1 MTDKDISLGITG
13 DPTGLNAALASAQTS
28 VKNAVGQMQSS
39 FGSLQA
45 ALGKAQVAMAAFAA
59 VLAGGAAFRESVAA
73 SVNLSVESAKL
84 GKQLGISATQAS
96 VLKMALGDVYVTE
109 EQLSNAA
116 GKITAKLNTNEEAFG
131 KLGVATRDTN
141 GNFRSTM
148 DIMTDVNARLLTFK
162 EGTDR
167 NVEGVK
173 IYGKAWESVAPT
185 LRLTAEAQEEAR
197 KKAEEL
203 GLVVGEENTAA
214 VEAYR
219 AAMNDAG
226 DVMDGLQKAIGDAL
240 LPGLTEL
247 ANWFASIGPQ
257 AVTVMRVAMIGLIAA
272 FEGIRVAVFTV
283 YTAVKAAIQQFV
295 VLFLTFSEVASRA
308 LRFDF
313 AGAKAA
319 WQAGMGQITDIGSKA
334 FDDVVASAEAAQ
346 LRVTDAMSSAFGKQT
361 AIKPPEGG
369 SASTGGSGDSAAA
382 RAAAREAAKAAKD
395 AFDAEIE
402 NLKGQEA
409 AARNNYDLKIALA
422 EKEAQRIGEFYGLES
437 KAYAA
442 AQNHIVQLK
451 REAADQIAQIDQ
463 IRAQTV
469 QNAALAEVDAR
480 ESAARLEVELN
491 QATKAELLT
500 QQQAFEAQ
508 RYAIREQALQQD
520 LQLAA
525 QSNDDPVKVAQIQAQ
540 IQALTLGHQ
549 QRLREINGQAMVEQT
564 KTWRHMFDG
573 MQTGMTGAIKGMLA
587 GTQGFTKSVRGLFS
601 QLGGAFDNMVANLV
615 VNWGKA
621 MFQKVVMGKG
631 AAMKTIMIHAKE
643 AAAAAFSSV
652 AAIPI
657 VGPFLAPPAAAAAF
671 AATAAFA
678 NFSAEGGFNIPAGVN
693 PVTQLHQE
701 EMVLPAELA
710 NAVRDM
716 AGVGGGTG
724 GGAAPIIN
732 ISAWDAR
739 GIEQW
744 AKRPGNAALLAD
756 AVRGHARR
764 GFAT

>member
-13 DPTGLNAALASAQTS
+13 DPTGLNAALASAQAS

-73 SVNLSVESAKL
+73 SVNLAVESTKL

-116 GKITAKLNTNEEAFG
+116 GKITQKLNSNEAAFG
-131 KLGVATRDTN
+131 GLGVATRDAN

-148 DIMTDVNARLLTFK
+148 DIMTDVNAKLLTFR

-346 LRVTDAMSSAFGKQT
+346 LRVTDAMSGAFGKQT

-382 RAAAREAAKAAKD
+382 RAAAKASAKAAKD

-402 NLKGQEA
+402 SLKGQEA
-409 AARNNYDLKIALA
+409 AARNNYDIKIALA

-451 REAADQIAQIDQ
+451 REAADQLRQIDA

-469 QNAALAEVDAR
+469 QNAALAEIDAR
-480 ESAARLEVELN
+480 ESAARLELELN
-491 QATKAELLT
+491 QSTKAELLT

-508 RYAIREQALQQD
+508 RFAIREQALQQE

-525 QSNDDPVKVAQIQAQ
+525 QGNDDPVKVAQLQAQ
-540 IQALTLGHQ
+540 IEELTRGHN
-549 QRLREINGQAMVEQT
+549 QRLSELNNQVTIEQS
-564 KTWRHMFDG
+564 KNWSG
-573 MQTGMTGAIKGMLA
+573 LTGAIQGNFTTSINSMLK
-587 GTQGFTKSVRGLFS
+587 GTQTFSTGVRGLFVS
-601 QLGGAFDNMVANLV
+601 VVDSITQMFVQMGVQWVASMVKQLI
-615 VNWGKA
+615 
-621 MFQKVVMGKG
+621 MGKVTASSIIAGHAAEAG
-631 AAMKTIMIHAKE
+631 AAAY
-643 AAAAAFSSV
+643 
-652 AAIPI
+652 
-657 VGPFLAPPAAAAAF
+657 
-671 AATAAFA
+671 AATAAIPFVGPA
-678 NFSAEGGFNIPAGVN
+678 LAPGAAAASYAGAMSFQASVAAAKGFDIPAGVN
-693 PVTQLHQE
+693 PVTQLHQR

-710 NAVRDM
+710 DAVRDM
-716 AGVGGGTG
+716 TG
-724 GGAAPIIN
+724 GGGGGAVQPVIN

-739 GIEQW
+739 GVESW
-744 AKRPGNAALLAD
+744 LKSPSNAALLAG

>member
-1 MTDKDISLGITG
+1 
-13 DPTGLNAALASAQTS
+13 
-28 VKNAVGQMQSS
+28 
-39 FGSLQA
+39 
-45 ALGKAQVAMAAFAA
+45 
-59 VLAGGAAFRESVAA
+59 
-73 SVNLSVESAKL
+73 
-84 GKQLGISATQAS
+84 
-96 VLKMALGDVYVTE
+96 
-109 EQLSNAA
+109 
-116 GKITAKLNTNEEAFG
+116 
-131 KLGVATRDTN
+131 VATRDAN

-148 DIMTDVNARLLTFK
+148 DIMTDVNAKLLTFR

-167 NVEGVK
+167 NIEGVK

-185 LRLTAEAQEEAR
+185 LRLTAEAQDAAK

-203 GLVVGEENTAA
+203 GMVVGEENTAA

-240 LPGLTEL
+240 LPILTEL

-257 AVTVMRVAMIGLIAA
+257 AVMVMKGTMIALIAA
-272 FEGIRVAVFTV
+272 FEGVRVAVFTV
-283 YTAVKAAIQQFV
+283 WTAVKANVQQIV
-295 VLFLTFSEVASRA
+295 VLFLTLADVAGKA

-319 WQAGMGQITDIGSKA
+319 WQTGTQQMMDIGSAYFDGVVKA
-334 FDDVVASAEAAQ
+334 AESAQ
-346 LRVTDAMSSAFGKQT
+346 LRVSDAMSSAFGKQT
-361 AIKPPEGG
+361 AIKPPDGG
-369 SASTGGSGDSAAA
+369 STSTGGSGDSAAS
-382 RAAAREAAKAAKD
+382 RAAAKASAKAAKD

-409 AARNNYDLKIALA
+409 AARNNYDIKIALA

-508 RYAIREQALQQD
+508 RYAIREQALQQQ
-520 LQLAA
+520 LQLVGT
-525 QSNDDPVKVAQIQAQ
+525 DDPVKTAQLHAQIEE
-540 IQALTLGHQ
+540 LTRGHN
-549 QRLREINGQAMVEQT
+549 QRLRELNNQVTVEQS
-564 KTWRHMFDG
+564 KNWG
-573 MQTGMTGAIKGMLA
+573 SLSNAIQGNFSSSINAMLK
-587 GTQGFTKSVRGLFS
+587 GTQTFSTGVRGLFVS
-601 QLGGAFDNMVANLV
+601 VVDSITQMFVQMGVQWVASMVKQLI
-615 VNWGKA
+615 
-621 MFQKVVMGKG
+621 MGKVTASSIIAGHAAEAG
-631 AAMKTIMIHAKE
+631 AAAY
-643 AAAAAFSSV
+643 
-652 AAIPI
+652 
-657 VGPFLAPPAAAAAF
+657 
-671 AATAAFA
+671 AATAAIPFVGPA
-678 NFSAEGGFNIPAGVN
+678 LAPGAAAASYAGAMSFQASVAAAKGFDIPAGVN
-693 PVTQLHQE
+693 PVTQLHQR
-701 EMVLPAELA
+701 EMVLPADLA
-710 NAVRDM
+710 DAVRDM
-716 AGVGGGTG
+716 TG
-724 GGAAPIIN
+724 GGGGGAVQPVIN

-739 GIEQW
+739 GVESW
-744 AKRPGNAALLAD
+744 LKSPSNAALLAG

>member
-1 MTDKDISLGITG
+1 
-13 DPTGLNAALASAQTS
+13 
-28 VKNAVGQMQSS
+28 
-39 FGSLQA
+39 
-45 ALGKAQVAMAAFAA
+45 
-59 VLAGGAAFRESVAA
+59 
-73 SVNLSVESAKL
+73 
-84 GKQLGISATQAS
+84 
-96 VLKMALGDVYVTE
+96 
-109 EQLSNAA
+109 
-116 GKITAKLNTNEEAFG
+116 
-131 KLGVATRDTN
+131 VATRDAN

-148 DIMTDVNARLLTFK
+148 DIMTDVNAKLLTFR

-346 LRVTDAMSSAFGKQT
+346 LRVTDAMSGAFGKQT

-382 RAAAREAAKAAKD
+382 RAAAKASAKAAKD

-402 NLKGQEA
+402 SLKGQEA
-409 AARNNYDLKIALA
+409 AARNNYDIKIALA

-451 REAADQIAQIDQ
+451 REAADQLRQIDA

-469 QNAALAEVDAR
+469 QNAALAEIDAR
-480 ESAARLEVELN
+480 ESAARLELELN
-491 QATKAELLT
+491 QSTKAELLT

-508 RYAIREQALQQD
+508 RFAIREQALQQE

-525 QSNDDPVKVAQIQAQ
+525 QGNDDPVKVAQLQAQ
-540 IQALTLGHQ
+540 IEELTRGHN
-549 QRLREINGQAMVEQT
+549 QRLSELNNQVTIEQS
-564 KTWRHMFDG
+564 KNWSG
-573 MQTGMTGAIKGMLA
+573 LTGAIQGNFTTSINSMLK
-587 GTQGFTKSVRGLFS
+587 GTQTFSTGVRGLFVS
-601 QLGGAFDNMVANLV
+601 VVDSITQMFVQMGVQWVASMVKQLI
-615 VNWGKA
+615 
-621 MFQKVVMGKG
+621 MGKVTASSIIAGHAAEAG
-631 AAMKTIMIHAKE
+631 AAAY
-643 AAAAAFSSV
+643 
-652 AAIPI
+652 
-657 VGPFLAPPAAAAAF
+657 
-671 AATAAFA
+671 AATAAIPFVGPA
-678 NFSAEGGFNIPAGVN
+678 LAPGAAAASYAGAMSFQASVAAAKGFDIPAGVN
-693 PVTQLHQE
+693 PVTQLHQR

-710 NAVRDM
+710 DAVRDM
-716 AGVGGGTG
+716 TG
-724 GGAAPIIN
+724 GGGGGAVQPVIN

-739 GIEQW
+739 GVESW
-744 AKRPGNAALLAD
+744 LKSPSNAALLAG

>member
-45 ALGKAQVAMAAFAA
+45 ALGKVQTAMMAATA

-73 SVNLSVESAKL
+73 SVALSVESTKL

-116 GKITAKLNTNEEAFG
+116 GKITQKLNSNEAAFG
-131 KLGVATRDTN
+131 GLGVATRDAN

-148 DIMTDVNARLLTFK
+148 DIMTDVNAKLLTYK

-167 NVEGVK
+167 NIEGVK

-185 LRLTAEAQEEAR
+185 LRLTAEAQEAA
-197 KKAEEL
+197 KIKAEEL
-203 GLVVGEENTAA
+203 GMVVGEENTAA

-226 DVMDGLQKAIGDAL
+226 DVMDGVQKAIGDAL

-257 AVTVMRVAMIGLIAA
+257 AVMVMKGAMIGLIST
-272 FEGIRVAVFTV
+272 FEFIRVVVFAV
-283 YTAVKAAIQQFV
+283 YTAVKAAIEQLV
-295 VLFLTFSEVASRA
+295 VLFLTFSDVAGKA

-319 WQAGMGQITDIGSKA
+319 WQTGMGQFVDIGVKA
-334 FDDVVASAEAAQ
+334 VDDVVASAEAAQ
-346 LRVTDAMSSAFGKQT
+346 LRVSDAMSGAFGKQT
-361 AIKPPEGG
+361 AIKPPDDGN
-369 SASTGGSGDSAAA
+369 ASTGGSGDSAAA
-382 RAAAREAAKAAKD
+382 RAAAKASAKAAKD

-409 AARNNYDLKIALA
+409 AARNNYDVKIALA

-508 RYAIREQALQQD
+508 RYAIREQALQQQ
-520 LQLAA
+520 LQLVGT
-525 QSNDDPVKVAQIQAQ
+525 DDPVKTAQLHAQIEE
-540 IQALTLGHQ
+540 LTRGHN
-549 QRLREINGQAMVEQT
+549 QRLRELNNQITVEQS
-564 KTWRHMFDG
+564 KNWG
-573 MQTGMTGAIKGMLA
+573 SLSNAIQGNFSSSINAMLK
-587 GTQGFTKSVRGLFS
+587 GTQTFGTGVRGLFVS
-601 QLGGAFDNMVANLV
+601 VVDSITQMFVQMGVQWVASMVKQLI
-615 VNWGKA
+615 
-621 MFQKVVMGKG
+621 MGKVTASSIIAGHAAEAG
-631 AAMKTIMIHAKE
+631 AAAY
-643 AAAAAFSSV
+643 
-652 AAIPI
+652 
-657 VGPFLAPPAAAAAF
+657 
-671 AATAAFA
+671 AATAAIPFVGPVLA
-678 NFSAEGGFNIPAGVN
+678 PGSAAAAYAGAMSFQASVAAAKGFDIPAGVN
-693 PVTQLHQE
+693 PVTQLHQR

-710 NAVRDM
+710 DAVRDM
-716 AGVGGGTG
+716 TG
-724 GGAAPIIN
+724 GGGGGAVQPVIN

-739 GIEQW
+739 GVESW
-744 AKRPGNAALLAD
+744 LKSPGNAALLAG